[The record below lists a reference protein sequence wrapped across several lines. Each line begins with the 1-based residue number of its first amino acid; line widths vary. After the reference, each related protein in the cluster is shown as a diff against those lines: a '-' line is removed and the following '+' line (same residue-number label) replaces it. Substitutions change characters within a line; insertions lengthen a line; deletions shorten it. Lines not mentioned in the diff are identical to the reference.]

1 MQSFGYHDPATLARA
16 SGTAKDKPD
25 GKYLAGGQSLL
36 ATMKLGLATPT
47 DLIDL
52 AHVPDLRGI
61 KLEGNAVTI
70 GAMAK
75 HAEVATSLDVG
86 SRIPALAALAGMIG
100 DRQVR
105 NRGTLGGSLAN
116 DDPAADYPAA
126 VLGLGATVN
135 TDRRQVAADEF
146 FKGLF
151 ETALAP
157 GELIMS
163 VTFPVPKRAAY
174 QKFKNPASRFAIVG
188 VFVAQTA
195 QGVRVA
201 VTGAGNRGVFRVKA
215 METALARDWSAKAIE
230 SVNVPA
236 SELQSDIHASAEYR
250 AHLVN
255 VLARRAI
262 AAS

>member
-16 SGTAKDKPD
+16 TGTAKDKPD

-61 KLEGNAVTI
+61 KVEGNAVTI
-70 GAMAK
+70 GAMAR
-75 HAEVATSLDVG
+75 HAEVAGSLEIG
-86 SRIPALAALAGMIG
+86 ARIPALAALAGMIG

-135 TDRRQVAADEF
+135 TDRRQIPADEF

-188 VFVAQTA
+188 VFIALTA

-215 METALARDWSAKAIE
+215 METALTRDWSAKAIE
-230 SVNVPA
+230 SVHVPA
-236 SELQSDIHASAEYR
+236 AELQSDIHASAEYR

>member
-1 MQSFGYHDPATLARA
+1 MTVGGIDPA
-16 SGTAKDKPD
+16 
-25 GKYLAGGQSLL
+25 
-36 ATMKLGLATPT
+36 
-47 DLIDL
+47 
-52 AHVPDLRGI
+52 V
-61 KLEGNAVTI
+61 
-70 GAMAK
+70 
-75 HAEVATSLDVG
+75 
-86 SRIPALAALAGMIG
+86 
-100 DRQVR
+100 
-105 NRGTLGGSLAN
+105 SLAEN
-116 DDPAADYPAA
+116 YRVWGREARGRSPAY
-126 VLGLGATVN
+126 
-135 TDRRQVAADEF
+135 ES
-146 FKGLF
+146 
-151 ETALAP
+151 LA
-157 GELIMS
+157 MS
-163 VTFPVPKRAAY
+163 VADDQAILSFLDTFPVPKRAAY